1 MAEIAA
7 DRLRLHSL
15 LRCHSVPQVS
25 LQAGSSPPVQGH
37 GAGTVIH
44 VASHLP

>member
-15 LRCHSVPQVS
+15 LHCHSVPQVS
-25 LQAGSSPPVQGH
+25 LHAGSNPPVQDH
-37 GAGTVIH
+37 GAGTVTH